1 MTKKNTINISL
12 KFLLVVLVSIVLTI
26 NVKAEVTINTKFTCT
41 YTTLDTLTYI
51 GYIPGNAVKPSD
63 VSNDFPFKFDG
74 YDEPIELKFEYDEKN
89 KNYKVSF
96 ASSPVYENYSGFDF
110 KTDVMLGY
118 YDGEKAFD
126 SSTSSIT
133 VPVSFL
139 GNTGVCPKRIS
150 LATYCE
156 RGESTDPNGCSH
168 NRPYIML
175 RNDQNN
181 ELYTN
186 QYTKLNPNRFYH
198 SKFNKGSAG
207 GYNFEK
213 FLYGES
219 IESEDQYIVRT
230 YVDSPKIDIEES
242 KGTGKNITID
252 ECCDIAKR
260 SQAIGSSNPYDQTCK
275 QEFGIDYKKD
285 KCGIQYNTSTGK
297 VESNSNTGKIYSK
310 QCEYTGYNNTT
321 GSYGQVYFYEAYNWV
336 YSSYEGD
343 PVSDA
348 SQSMYNEQKD
358 GKKYVESLN
367 TSVGKWVPVRQASF
381 AKNLQIFD
389 NMSEQIKKYVDDKYQ
404 CNAKNGCKAKTYQEK
419 FVEMAYNSKGQTAY
433 EYLHSL
439 IIQGVLKDTGMNAFV
454 DLASSENA
462 CISYN
467 NKPWAPDEFY
477 GCQVSELKLENDS
490 DVFSIFDSEAYDGR
504 FYLFSNKA
512 DMEMMCPTDTT
523 TSKDLHYY
531 RYTFNNK
538 KDPYV
543 YRLTQDVE
551 LSCGFTQ
558 DFFKNQGISGQV
570 VKGITQY
577 LGFYSGTDS
586 AKFSFIFTKEGNV
599 KNYPVK
605 GVSNLDIKFLFN
617 KDQILDLYNVKS
629 STDVLS
635 IDSLS
640 NFLMFTTDI
649 GTAKGWKLREGIA
662 ELGLSVTVAIVGAIL
677 ATTLKVPKVALW
689 SIKAGANVI
698 STALLVAFSFSII
711 DYFTTFFTKRED
723 RTVILTNYL
732 NLSNDEILNLKKEL
746 TKDGVNAFNA
756 FRLSDSRN
764 DFKCTVAPFNGN
776 ESNIGNEN
784 TSCSIFD
791 KSTQL
796 GKILSTIFNII
807 RVIAVCGLVVFGVLD
822 FAKALIASDDDA
834 LKKATTTFIKRLII
848 VVLILFIPSIID
860 LLFKLINK
868 DSCAN
873 SI

>member
-1 MTKKNTINISL
+1 MKKKHSINICL
-12 KFLLVVLVSIVLTI
+12 MLLLATFTFINLTVK
-26 NVKAEVTINTKFTCT
+26 VKAEVKINTKFTCT
-41 YTTLDTLTYI
+41 YTTSDTLKYI
-51 GYIPGNAVKPSD
+51 GYIPGNSVKPSD
-63 VSNDFPFKFDG
+63 VSNDFPFKFGG
-74 YDEPIELKFEYDEKN
+74 YDESIELKFEYDEKS

-96 ASSPVYENYSGFDF
+96 TSSPVYENYSGFDF
-110 KTDVMLGY
+110 KTDVMIGY
-118 YDGEKAFD
+118 YDGKNAFD
-126 SSTSSIT
+126 SSKSSIT
-133 VPVSFL
+133 VPASFL
-139 GNTGVCPKRIS
+139 GDIGICPKRIS
-150 LATYCE
+150 LATYCW
-156 RGESTDPNGCSH
+156 RGESTDSNGCAH

-175 RNDQNN
+175 RNDPNDG
-181 ELYTN
+181 LYTN
-186 QYTKLNPNRFYH
+186 KYTDLNPNRFYH
-198 SKFNKGSAG
+198 STFNKGSAG

-219 IESEDQYIVRT
+219 IDSEDQYIVRT
-230 YVDSPKIDIEES
+230 YVDNPIIDVKES
-242 KGTGKNITID
+242 MGTGNNITID
-252 ECCDIAKR
+252 ECCDIAKK
-260 SQAIGSSNPYDQTCK
+260 SQAVGSSNPYDQTCK
-275 QEFGIDYKKD
+275 QKFGADYKKD

-321 GSYGQVYFYEAYNWV
+321 GAYGQVYFYEAYNWV

-348 SQSMYNEQKD
+348 SQSMYNEQQ
-358 GKKYVESLN
+358 GSKKFVESLN

-381 AKNLQIFD
+381 AKNIQIFD
-389 NMSEQIKKYVDDKYQ
+389 NMSEQIKKYVDNNYQ
-404 CNAKNGCKAKTYQEK
+404 CNAKDGCNAKTYQEK
-419 FVEMAYNSKGQTAY
+419 FVEMANNSKGQTAY

-439 IIQGVLKDTGMNAFV
+439 IIRGDLKDIGMNAFV

-477 GCQVSELKLENDS
+477 GCQVSELKLENN

-512 DMEMMCPTDTT
+512 DMEMMCPSNTT
-523 TSKDLHYY
+523 TSGDLHYY

-558 DFFKNQGISGQV
+558 DFFKNQGTAGQV

-577 LGFYSGTDS
+577 LGFYSGADS
-586 AKFSFIFTKEGNV
+586 AKFSFIFTKDGNV
-599 KNYPVK
+599 KHHPVK
-605 GVSNLDIKFLFN
+605 GVSDLDIKFLFN

-649 GTAKGWKLREGIA
+649 GTAKGWKLQEGLA
-662 ELGLSVTVAIVGAIL
+662 ELGLSVSVAIVGAVL

-689 SIKAGANVI
+689 AIKAGAKVI
-698 STALLVAFSFSII
+698 STALFVIGSFSLI
-711 DYFTTFFTKRED
+711 DYFTAFFTKRED

-732 NLSNDEILNLKKEL
+732 NLTNEEITNLKKEL

-756 FRLSDSRN
+756 FRLSDSKN
-764 DFKCTVAPFNGN
+764 SFKCTIAPFNGS
-776 ESNIGNEN
+776 ESNIGDEE
-784 TSCSIFD
+784 TTCSIFD

-807 RVIAVCGLVVFGVLD
+807 RIAAICILIVFGVLD

-834 LKKATTTFIKRLII
+834 LKKAATTFIKRLII
-848 VVLILFIPSIID
+848 VVLILFIPAIID